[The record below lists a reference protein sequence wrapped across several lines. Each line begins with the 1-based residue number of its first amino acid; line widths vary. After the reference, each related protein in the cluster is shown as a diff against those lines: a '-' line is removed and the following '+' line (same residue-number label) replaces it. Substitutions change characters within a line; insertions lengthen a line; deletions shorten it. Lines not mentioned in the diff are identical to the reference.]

1 MFLYLIEHKDTKAQS
16 YVLCGQIFESPKSL
30 CSIIIFLPFF
40 LYTLKYATKIQRKKH
55 NDSLLRQKN
64 KEKSLEHLILRK
76 LLLILLAKIH
86 YSRFKQLYCGSP

>member
-16 YVLCGQIFESPKSL
+16 YVLCEQIFESPKSL

-76 LLLILLAKIH
+76 
-86 YSRFKQLYCGSP
+86 